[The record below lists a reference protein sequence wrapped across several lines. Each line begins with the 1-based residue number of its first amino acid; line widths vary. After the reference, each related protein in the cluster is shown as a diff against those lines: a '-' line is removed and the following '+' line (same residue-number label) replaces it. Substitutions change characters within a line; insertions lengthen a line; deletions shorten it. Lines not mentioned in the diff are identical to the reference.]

1 MDDIGKKVV
10 GNILGKVPAG
20 DDIHTIKLM
29 DRDKPKLVDRNNPK
43 AE

>member
-10 GNILGKVPAG
+10 GNILGETVTG
-20 DDIHTIKLM
+20 DDIHTIKFM

-43 AE
+43 VE